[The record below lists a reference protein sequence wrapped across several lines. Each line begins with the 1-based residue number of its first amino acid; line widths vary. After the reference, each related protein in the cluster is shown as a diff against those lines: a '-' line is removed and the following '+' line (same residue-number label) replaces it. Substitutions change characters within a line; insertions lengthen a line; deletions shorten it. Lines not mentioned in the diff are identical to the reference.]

1 MVGLVKLLLLWY
13 LQTNQNLKNYLL
25 VLAKYLNNKYL
36 NNRDIWYCENAI
48 CDKKGTYNIEIE
60 LVSNTNDF
68 RGVFGEVLDT
78 VKDTFGN
85 LLQLLT
91 NLKNKEIEFDFHKKI
106 NYGLPFGI
114 IFITSNSDNP
124 IDIDNKTKKLESC
137 FRDAIK
143 HPFYC
148 PFTIGNYLILDNLKS
163 CFVFQN
169 KPNVTLFDNDE
180 NDRPFNLKQYL
191 LGLKEKLGFELMG
204 IFYCENSNTH
214 KIELIGNDS
223 DFREVLLEFSEN
235 IPKAPNEI
243 PQFLTNF
250 KNSKIPNEKERLF
263 IDIINVINQKKRV
276 ALNHAQID
284 DIQYNVLDSAFYFI
298 FDVGNPSHL
307 VIKAPRK
314 SLENDEL
321 PNTKKNI
328 FNGLIK
334 TIYGCIDDENAF
346 LELENDKTINDLNL
360 QDLLGQLKAQ
370 AL

>member
-1 MVGLVKLLLLWY
+1 M
-13 LQTNQNLKNYLL
+13 
-25 VLAKYLNNKYL
+25 
-36 NNRDIWYCENAI
+36 
-48 CDKKGTYNIEIE
+48 
-60 LVSNTNDF
+60 
-68 RGVFGEVLDT
+68 FGEVLDT

-91 NLKNKEIEFDFHKKI
+91 NLKNKEIEFDFHKRI

-148 PFTIGNYLILDNLKS
+148 PFTIEDYLILDNLKS

-235 IPKAPNEI
+235 
-243 PQFLTNF
+243 L
-250 KNSKIPNEKERLF
+250 KENCCR
-263 IDIINVINQKKRV
+263 III
-276 ALNHAQID
+276 
-284 DIQYNVLDSAFYFI
+284 
-298 FDVGNPSHL
+298 
-307 VIKAPRK
+307 
-314 SLENDEL
+314 
-321 PNTKKNI
+321 
-328 FNGLIK
+328 
-334 TIYGCIDDENAF
+334 
-346 LELENDKTINDLNL
+346 
-360 QDLLGQLKAQ
+360 
-370 AL
+370 